1 MKMLKMGCAGLN
13 LISCPDEEN
22 QNCKNYSETVS
33 SQLYTTI
40 LKDGL
45 IVKINGDQ
53 RLIVKLDL

>member
-1 MKMLKMGCAGLN
+1 MLKMGCAGLN

-22 QNCKNYSETVS
+22 QNCKNYSEAVS

-45 IVKINGDQ
+45 IVKINRD
-53 RLIVKLDL
+53 